1 MSGGPVLLCDLDGV
15 LVDSTAAIA
24 RVYRA
29 WAAQHGLDPEVVI
42 ATAQGR
48 PAREVVRVCAP
59 GLDAATESRL
69 IEAMHVADQDRVVA
83 IAGARELLDETPP
96 DRIAVVTSGSDALA
110 AARLRVTGL
119 RVPPVLVTAD
129 MVQRGKPDPEGYLRA
144 AEALGA
150 DVAACVV
157 LEDAPAGV
165 AAGRAAGM
173 KVIGVLTSHAR
184 SELEG
189 ADAYVEDLRGV
200 AAVAARLVG

>member
-1 MSGGPVLLCDLDGV
+1 MRAVLLCDLDGV
-15 LVDSTAAIA
+15 LVDSTASIA
-24 RVYRA
+24 RVYVA
-29 WAAQHGLDPEVVI
+29 WAARHGLDGELVV
-42 ATAQGR
+42 ATAQGV
-48 PAREVVRVCAP
+48 PAREVVRSCAP
-59 GLDAATESRL
+59 ELDAVAESAL
-69 IEAMHVADQDRVVA
+69 IEAAHVADDRIVA
-83 IAGARELLDETPP
+83 IEGARELLADTPP

-129 MVQRGKPDPEGYLRA
+129 MVARGKPDPEGYLRA
-144 AEALGA
+144 AELLGA

-173 KVIGVLTSHAR
+173 RVIGVLTSHSR
-184 SELEG
+184 DELTG

-200 AAVAARLVG
+200 AEVAARLVA